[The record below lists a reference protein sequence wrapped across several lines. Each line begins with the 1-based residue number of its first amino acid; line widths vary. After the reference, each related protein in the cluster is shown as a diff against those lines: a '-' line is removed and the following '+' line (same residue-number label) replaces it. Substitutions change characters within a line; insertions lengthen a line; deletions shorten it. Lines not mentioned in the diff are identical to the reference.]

1 MDVLEMSENK
11 IFVGGLDYNSGEQAV
26 SQHFSQWGPV
36 QCTIKRFPDGRYWF
50 RFHPARLY

>member
-1 MDVLEMSENK
+1 MDLLEMSENK